1 MLVSSFGNL
10 VCLEVNYLSDE
21 CKKTGP
27 RITVPEPEMTKDKKY
42 KCPIDQE
49 VYDNKEDYEM
59 HCKEEHD
66 VL

>member
-1 MLVSSFGNL
+1 MISSFGNR

-21 CKKTGP
+21 CKKTKP
-27 RITVPEPEMTKDKKY
+27 RITVPKPEMTKDKKY
-42 KCPIDQE
+42 RCPLDQE
-49 VYDNKEDYEM
+49 LYDNKKDYEA